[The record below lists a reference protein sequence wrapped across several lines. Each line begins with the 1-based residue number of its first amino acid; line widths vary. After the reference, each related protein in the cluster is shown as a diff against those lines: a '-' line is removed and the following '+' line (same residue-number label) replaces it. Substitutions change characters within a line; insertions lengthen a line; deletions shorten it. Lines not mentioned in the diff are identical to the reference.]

1 MSDISS
7 LWGGRSDRSS
17 GVTQSVSSNIEKEHS
32 ESDPLLPNGRLWSS
46 MASEIVPLQCEE
58 QRAVDGPAMHNES
71 VCATVLQSLV
81 PFHLAVV
88 QVSSLWGKWR
98 KDTHWKIALCQ
109 SIFILVPALLGLKGN
124 LEMMLALRLSTVQA
138 TVLGFLAVLTLVIN
152 YAALLCCSSVVTSF
166 TASLLQSIIM
176 VGVIIVSKRAGI
188 NLDNIAIPIAASFGD
203 LITLG
208 SSNLALPLYFYMV
221 RVLFLCLTPVWVII
235 SLRHPESRR
244 LLYCSCKPIITAMVT
259 SSLGGLILD
268 RAMTDP
274 NLMGVVLYIPIIN
287 GVGGNLV
294 PLQSS
299 HIATYLHFYC
309 SLGELPEHTKGCYCL
324 SCTFYGKDP
333 DSFAIPYLTALR
345 DLLGTAL
352 LFHFLCIT
360 GRPFKINY

>member
-88 QVSSLWGKWR
+88 Q
-98 KDTHWKIALCQ
+98 
-109 SIFILVPALLGLKGN
+109 IFILVPALLGLKGN
-124 LEMMLALRLSTVQA
+124 LEMMLALRLSTSH
-138 TVLGFLAVLTLVIN
+138 LCIMPLRFR
-152 YAALLCCSSVVTSF
+152 LLCW
-166 TASLLQSIIM
+166 ASLLFWQLHGHLPQCCPFPTGIIM

-208 SSNLALPLYFYMV
+208 SSNFFTFYTLPLYFYMV

-324 SCTFYGKDP
+324 YGRDP

-352 LFHFLCIT
+352 LALFLPT
-360 GRPFKINY
+360 SSYH